1 MQATKPEV
9 QSDKGAQPIMNNIRR
24 RTSRAILVPFALFV
38 IVLGGALP
46 ASAAP
51 LDSGSP
57 DAPTYFI
64 IGPLSL
70 RW

>member
-1 MQATKPEV
+1 MKYF
-9 QSDKGAQPIMNNIRR
+9 RR

-38 IVLGGALP
+38 LVLGGALP

-51 LDSGSP
+51 QYGTADTTSYDIG
-57 DAPTYFI
+57 

-70 RW
+70 SWSAPEARKHCGEG

>member
-1 MQATKPEV
+1 MKLF
-9 QSDKGAQPIMNNIRR
+9 RR

-51 LDSGSP
+51 LDSTSNYIG
-57 DAPTYFI
+57 

-70 RW
+70 SW

>member
-1 MQATKPEV
+1 MKQF
-9 QSDKGAQPIMNNIRR
+9 RR

-51 LDSGSP
+51 LITSSNTSSYDIS
-57 DAPTYFI
+57 
-64 IGPLSL
+64 IGPFSLS
-70 RW
+70 W

>member
-1 MQATKPEV
+1 MKQF
-9 QSDKGAQPIMNNIRR
+9 RR

-38 IVLGGALP
+38 LVLGGALP

-51 LDSGSP
+51 LDTTTSYYSG
-57 DAPTYFI
+57 

-70 RW
+70 SW